1 MNGATCRDGEVLAV
15 IRTYLEQQKRM
26 PTRKEIMYAI
36 SIGAGQLS
44 RNLDRLAQRGKLRKL
59 PVGSLDY
66 QVIP

>member
-15 IRTYLEQQKRM
+15 ILVYLEQQKRM
-26 PTRKEIMYAI
+26 PTRKEIMGVI
-36 SIGAGQLS
+36 DIGPGQLN
-44 RNLDRLAQRGKLRKL
+44 RNLCRLAQRGKLRKL